1 MNSKVDLRKSS
12 VDEILWIYIGVL
24 QESLFLP
31 NSTGVWHEPQES
43 VITTQVVFFYKWT
56 CWVYFR
62 PGDEKTQRSF
72 TGNHF
77 RSYEP
82 ASCAAKLYFCIAFA
96 DSAINC
102 KSVTCDR
109 SLYSNPTEEHLSESF
124 KEPWELNFQCWMP
137 LLFQF
142 AAIIQALATKE
153 WFLLDGQIL
162 KTMAK

>member
-43 VITTQVVFFYKWT
+43 VPGSTSYHPGSFFYKWT

-82 ASCAAKLYFCIAFA
+82 ASCAAKLYF
-96 DSAINC
+96 C